1 MDVVQSLEVRWF
13 FPVESETAALL
24 DAWFKQ
30 APLENDGDR
39 KDFYYVDPERPDLN
53 AKARGGKQPKLEYK
67 YRVGS
72 IESLRLT
79 PNIEGHVERW
89 TKLSLPVDGGLSQ
102 HSTIIGVSKSRR
114 QRKFSFDGQS
124 VSEVHVTDKPAAGC
138 GVEVTTIQATLGTQ
152 TVTACSFGFEA
163 FGAQLSIEALLGVVR
178 KLSGER
184 SDLHLPASASHN
196 YSSWLIHSFFDDE

>member
-1 MDVVQSLEVRWF
+1 MDVVQSLEARWY
-13 FPVESETAALL
+13 FPVESGTAVLL
-24 DAWFKQ
+24 SDWFKQ

-72 IESLRLT
+72 IESLRLA

-102 HSTIIGVSKSRR
+102 YSRIIGVSKSRR
-114 QRKFSFDGQS
+114 QRKFAFDGQG
-124 VSEVHVTDKPAAGC
+124 VSEVSVTDKPAAGC
-138 GVEVTTIQATLGTQ
+138 GVEVTSIQATLGTKIQ
-152 TVTACSFGFEA
+152 TACSFGLEA
-163 FGAQLSIEALLGVVR
+163 FGAQLSVEALFGVVR
-178 KLSGER
+178 KLSGDR
-184 SDLHLPASASHN
+184 SDLQLPASASRN
-196 YSSWLIHSFFDDE
+196 YSSWLIHSFFDNE